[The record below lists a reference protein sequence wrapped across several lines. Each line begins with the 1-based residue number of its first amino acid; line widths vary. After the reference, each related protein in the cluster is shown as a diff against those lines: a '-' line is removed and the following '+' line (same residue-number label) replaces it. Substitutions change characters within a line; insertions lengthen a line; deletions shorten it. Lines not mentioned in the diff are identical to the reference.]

1 MIVDAVLGM
10 DFIGLF
16 DEVRIYPKDKKSFFP
31 RAPHLSHLTD
41 VT

>member
-16 DEVRIYPKDKKSFFP
+16 DEVRIYPKDKNRFSQELHTSP
-31 RAPHLSHLTD
+31 ILRT
-41 VT
+41 